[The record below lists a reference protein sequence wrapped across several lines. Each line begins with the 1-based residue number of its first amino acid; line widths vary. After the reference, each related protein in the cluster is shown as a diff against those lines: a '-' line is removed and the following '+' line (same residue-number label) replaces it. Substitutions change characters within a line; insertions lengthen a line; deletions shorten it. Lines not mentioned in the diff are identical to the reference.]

1 LTNDARNRDK
11 EEDFLEF
18 GLAFGGEWEQAI
30 FRYYMI
36 ATEVQREIAE
46 VVSASD
52 NSFGNLLLKSRG
64 ASDDAVGRTGRFRGS
79 MVISSIAVVLEYN
92 SDIINAVAWIHNANG
107 DDFEVEFVPG
117 EKLITQKRVDLF
129 WKRGLIEDRE
139 RVAILTGIRKG
150 MSPLVRFSKG
160 DIITNK
166 PISLSKTA
174 SERLDDN
181 CTFVKKR
188 LPTKVKLAKVIRPD
202 WADHSVKWRCLD
214 SQKTGWVEMGGVE
227 IANTTRQGDSNDE
240 DEDSSGNLFNFRFG
254 R

>member
-1 LTNDARNRDK
+1 LTNDAENREE

-18 GLAFGGEWEQAI
+18 DIALCGEWEQAI

-129 WKRGLIEDRE
+129 WKRGLIEDRV
-139 RVAILTGIRKG
+139 RVAILTGIKNG
-150 MSPLVRFSKG
+150 MSPLVRFAKG

-174 SERLDDN
+174 
-181 CTFVKKR
+181 
-188 LPTKVKLAKVIRPD
+188 
-202 WADHSVKWRCLD
+202 
-214 SQKTGWVEMGGVE
+214 
-227 IANTTRQGDSNDE
+227 
-240 DEDSSGNLFNFRFG
+240 
-254 R
+254 